1 MVGRPVQTWIWLGVL
16 AAGAAIW
23 RMSSHSLAVGKAAPE
38 FDLPASDGERYRLS
52 QFRGRAV
59 VICWFPKA
67 HTWG

>member
-1 MVGRPVQTWIWLGVL
+1 
-16 AAGAAIW
+16 
-23 RMSSHSLAVGKAAPE
+23 MSSHSLAVGKAAPE